1 MKHTLML
8 AVAASLAGAPAV
20 RADAVADWSLIAQN
34 SAVPVGQKF
43 PGEAAVYMGIV
54 HAAMYDAAVGVA
66 GGYEPYRVSLNAP
79 AGASLDAAVATAAH
93 HVLAVLFPGQ
103 QAALDTAYAA
113 SLAAIPEGQAKQD
126 GIAAGEQVG
135 AGFEDLPAIPGL
147 SATVPY
153 VQPPPGPGVYEPTAA
168 TPPLGTRLPLVVP
181 LALDAASQFP
191 LDGPPPLS
199 SHEWAS
205 DFKKVKKLG
214 RIDSAFRTEEQTRT
228 ALFWTDHDIPQW
240 NRNLV
245 RLAAARHLGPVR
257 TARLLAMAH
266 VAGGDAMIACFEAKY
281 HFLNWRPVHAIQ
293 RADTD
298 GNPLTEPDAA
308 WQPLRPTPNHPEYPS
323 AHACHT
329 TAIAAAME
337 KFFGTVNV
345 PFSLDS
351 MVTGETRHYAR
362 PKDVVREVNLARVWA
377 GFHYPSS
384 DEDGSHLGRKVGRFV
399 TQRFFRP
406 LGCHSAGDAPD
417 LRPDVQP

>member
-1 MKHTLML
+1 MKQTVML
-8 AVAASLAGAPAV
+8 AVAASLAGAPAA
-20 RADAVADWSLIAQN
+20 RADAVADWSLVAQ
-34 SAVPVGQKF
+34 SSVVAVGQKF

-66 GGYEPYRVSLNAP
+66 GGYEPYRVDPVVP

-103 QAALDTAYAA
+103 QAALDAAYAT
-113 SLAAIPEGQAKQD
+113 SLAAIPDGEAKTD
-126 GIAAGEQVG
+126 GIAAGEQVS
-135 AGFEDLPAIPGL
+135 AGFEDLPAIEGL
-147 SATVPY
+147 GATVPY
-153 VQPPPGPGVYEPTAA
+153 VQPPPGPGVWEPTAA

-181 LALDAASQFP
+181 LALDAASQFQ

-214 RIDSAFRTEEQTRT
+214 RLDSPYRTEEQTRT

-240 NRNLV
+240 NRNLL
-245 RLAAARHLGPVR
+245 RLAAQRNLGPVR

-281 HFLNWRPVHAIQ
+281 QYLNWRPVHAIP

-298 GNPLTEPDAA
+298 GNPLTEPDPT

-329 TAIAAAME
+329 TAITVAME
-337 KFFGTVNV
+337 KFFGTANV

-351 MVTGETRHYAR
+351 LATGETRYYAR

-384 DEDGSHLGRKVGRFV
+384 DEDGSRLGRKVGRFV

-406 LGCHSAGDAPD
+406 KGCHS
-417 LRPDVQP
+417 VE